1 VIRISCLI
9 LELIK
14 SDGMTNQNIDFETLE
29 TSSIFPESK
38 KIKLNAMIDVCVREI
53 RSEARNDDLLKR

>member
-1 VIRISCLI
+1 
-9 LELIK
+9 
-14 SDGMTNQNIDFETLE
+14 MTNQNIDFETLE

>member
-1 VIRISCLI
+1 
-9 LELIK
+9 
-14 SDGMTNQNIDFETLE
+14 MTNQNIDFETLE

-38 KIKLNAMIDVCVREI
+38 KIKLNAMIDVSGREI